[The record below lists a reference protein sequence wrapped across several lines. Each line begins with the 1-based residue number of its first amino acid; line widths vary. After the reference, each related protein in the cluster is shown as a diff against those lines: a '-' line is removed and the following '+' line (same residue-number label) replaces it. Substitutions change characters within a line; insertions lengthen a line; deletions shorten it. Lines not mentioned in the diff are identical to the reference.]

1 MITWHRIDNS
11 NNLLVSYIGKYEIY
25 QKIKTAVNVQNEKI
39 EGSEISFIISNY
51 DSLKVL
57 EIIEDDENNSIK
69 QTKKIDDHQQKQ
81 IQTFRKKTN

>member
-11 NNLLVSYIGKYEIY
+11 NNLLVSYIGNYETY

-51 DSLKVL
+51 DSIKVL

-69 QTKKIDDHQQKQ
+69 QTKKIDNYQQKQ
-81 IQTFRKKTN
+81 IQTFRKKSN